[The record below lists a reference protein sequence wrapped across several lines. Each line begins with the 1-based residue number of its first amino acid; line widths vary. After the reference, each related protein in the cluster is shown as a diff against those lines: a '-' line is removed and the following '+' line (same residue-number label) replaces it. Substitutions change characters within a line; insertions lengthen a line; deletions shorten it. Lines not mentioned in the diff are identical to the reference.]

1 LSNSAGVVTDTY
13 DYEAFGEVLN
23 ETGITDNNYKF
34 TGEQFDPSLD
44 QYYLRARY
52 YAQGVGRFTQQ
63 DTYTGNSSDPV
74 SLHKYIYG
82 NADPVRYTDPTGNF
96 GVGISG
102 QMATLRIMGSLSS
115 MVTATAGSSLS
126 RVGAGLV
133 GAGLGFAIADDNP
146 LAQFFSAKVIYKDL
160 AHARARSEARVK
172 ARAKGRRLL
181 YHYTD
186 RAGSIGISACQCMLP
201 TSFKGATVDGL
212 PRPTGAYATSIP
224 PWSASATQST
234 ISKSFYGGT
243 DARVGRL
250 GWFIAIDGSDFFPYG
265 QPGEYVKSVKFPMQP
280 VVPINIITVGPNP
293 MALTP

>member
-1 LSNSAGVVTDTY
+1 MGRANDPIT
-13 DYEAFGEVLN
+13 LN
-23 ETGITDNNYKF
+23 
-34 TGEQFDPSLD
+34 
-44 QYYLRARY
+44 
-52 YAQGVGRFTQQ
+52 
-63 DTYTGNSSDPV
+63 
-74 SLHKYIYG
+74 KYVYG
-82 NADPVRYTDPTGNF
+82 NADPVRYTDPSGNM

-102 QMATLRIMGSLSS
+102 QMATLRIMGSFSS
-115 MVTATAGSSLS
+115 MVVGSSLS

-160 AHARARSEARVK
+160 AQARARSEARVK

-265 QPGEYVKSVKFPMQP
+265 QPAEYVKSVKFPMQP